1 MSAATERQ
9 ENVSRLF
16 FETYLNTSG
25 DITSYQQQEL
35 ERRAFDRVGGI
46 YPNAPQKWKDNYYK
60 QIIAIFRYMTTK
72 GFTRGGWTFS
82 RGDGMM
88 GYLNSVAQ
96 QKCGVST
103 LDNWNPMD
111 IVGVKVGSE
120 GIIRQ
125 TLDAMCINPTTND
138 QRQANRDILN
148 SVMVEMVEA
157 KKLMPVSLK
166 FIDQNERP
174 GFELSP
180 DLSDPARNARKRH
193 VWKCQNMTCD
203 LEWDV
208 NARAWRNAQEI
219 SWKMVD
225 DGSAGRKAMTI
236 IIQGRSF
243 IARSAR
249 EKPQHEGT
257 PEGAGAKLGKAAIT
271 ELENFLTAIGV
282 SNPVPGKQLTSHP
295 HIPRV
300 GESWEPHKS
309 YWVSKQTALASAN
322 IGGSGITFNSPGAY
336 GGEDGDKLGFAAAL
350 DAACEADEQGLSTAA
365 DSKVP
370 AGNRLCAKL
379 WGLEW
384 LSTYQTIHSQ
394 GKWDPFMHQMLH
406 ACKKELPG
414 MGPFIKIAGI

>member
-1 MSAATERQ
+1 MAEQIPTSIQEEISAMYFDVFLSNNWDVSDQKYRKLLSDCFGKNGKFPFKTAITLPPTPAGLRNRQ
-9 ENVSRLF
+9 E
-16 FETYLNTSG
+16 
-25 DITSYQQQEL
+25 
-35 ERRAFDRVGGI
+35 
-46 YPNAPQKWKDNYYK
+46 WKDSFEK
-60 QIIAIFRYMTTK
+60 QCLGLQQYVISRNIPMT
-72 GFTRGGWTFS
+72 GWKWS

-88 GYLNSVAQ
+88 GFLNDIAQ
-96 QKCGVST
+96 DRCGVST
-103 LDNWNPMD
+103 LDSWNPMD
-111 IVGVKVGSE
+111 IVGVKVGSD

-125 TLDAMCINPTTND
+125 TLDAMCITPTTND
-138 QRQANRDILN
+138 QRAANRDILN

-166 FIDQNERP
+166 FIDANERP

-180 DLSDPARNARKRH
+180 DLSDPARNERKRH

-225 DGSAGRKAMTI
+225 DGSAGRKAMTR

-295 HIPRV
+295 HIPKV
-300 GESWEPHKS
+300 GEPWEPHKS
-309 YWVSKQTALASAN
+309 YWVNKQSALASAN

-336 GGEDGDKLGFAAAL
+336 GGEDGDKVGFAAAL
-350 DAACEADEQGLSTAA
+350 DAACEADEQGLNTAA

-384 LSTYQTIHSQ
+384 LST
-394 GKWDPFMHQMLH
+394 
-406 ACKKELPG
+406 
-414 MGPFIKIAGI
+414 